1 MIAALTLGACSSSA
15 GNNASSSTTTAGPH
29 TPVSVPAWNPPVV
42 ASDEVAN
49 ASTPQIVAYG
59 PDPAQTMEVFQSSGD
74 PMGTI
79 IYIHG
84 GGWSGGSAQDN
95 TNAAILSQEEQV
107 RASEL
112 AQLNEL
118 AGGASKQTLERVKK
132 QLARGWDIV
141 SIDYRLATG
150 TEAPGV
156 AAALIIGDVDRAI
169 RYAIANAYSLQLGMA
184 KLVLSGASAG
194 GHLTLMEALTANAGT
209 DTYIDP
215 TLPADLRAV
224 TVRFDGI
231 VPFVAPTDIA
241 TFAQAG
247 GLAPAAEEA
256 LLGCT
261 TLPTVALPGSPLCP
275 DMNLAESLSPITLTR
290 AAAADGS
297 PTGSGHW
304 YDCEFTAI
312 PASVQFRSRFSARV
326 PQVLGLQPAFVYA
339 PDGQSPQTPYTD
351 SLGRIQLLFPWSRNG
366 KQTAWVRKT
375 QVMAGDGWG
384 HMHCPRQGDEVLVAF
399 EHGNVDRPVIVG
411 CLFNGNTKP
420 PLPLPD
426 AAHIH
431 VFKDQGGN
439 LFTLN
444 PQEDG
449 QTVTL
454 SSPVAKSALTLG
466 ASTKNPS

>member
-1 MIAALTLGACSSSA
+1 MRSYAAVMSRPVFRQADQHSQRPRHTRASLAGFALAASMIAALTLGACSSSA

-118 AGGASKQTLERVKK
+118 AGNASKQTLERVKK

-156 AAALIIGDVDRAI
+156 AAARIIGDVDRAI
-169 RYAIANAYSLQLGMA
+169 RYAIANADSLQLGMA

-261 TLPTVALPGSPLCP
+261 TLPTVALPGSRPCP

-290 AAAADGS
+290 AAAADGTTLMPAYFGYGGS
-297 PTGSGHW
+297 DQLVLISTQGTPEVQAWSAAAGVDQTWYDFPPTGTHNLEDTINQEALADWLDNVASGQW
-304 YDCEFTAI
+304 TGSKAE
-312 PASVQFRSRFSARV
+312 
-326 PQVLGLQPAFVYA
+326 
-339 PDGQSPQTPYTD
+339 
-351 SLGRIQLLFPWSRNG
+351 
-366 KQTAWVRKT
+366 
-375 QVMAGDGWG
+375 
-384 HMHCPRQGDEVLVAF
+384 
-399 EHGNVDRPVIVG
+399 
-411 CLFNGNTKP
+411 KP
-420 PLPLPD
+420 
-426 AAHIH
+426 
-431 VFKDQGGN
+431 
-439 LFTLN
+439 
-444 PQEDG
+444 
-449 QTVTL
+449 
-454 SSPVAKSALTLG
+454 
-466 ASTKNPS
+466 